1 MCAPRKDGEPWL
13 FYAFRYLADQPRTLM
28 AFVGMAAA
36 VGVYADNRQFTN
48 KAIDRLD
55 AVTAELRDINVKQG
69 SIDNRLEHLER
80 EHECSRQNQTFKI
93 QNQK

>member
-1 MCAPRKDGEPWL
+1 MCEPRKEGEPWL

-36 VGVYADNRQFTN
+36 VGVYADNRQFTH
-48 KAIDRLD
+48 KAIERLEE
-55 AVTAELRDINVKQG
+55 VSSELRDINVKQG

-80 EHECSRQNQTFKI
+80 EHEMSREK
-93 QNQK
+93 K

>member
-1 MCAPRKDGEPWL
+1 MCAPRKAGEPWL
-13 FYAFRYLADQPRTLM
+13 FFAVRYLADQPRTLM

-55 AVTAELRDINVKQG
+55 DVASELRELNTKQG

-80 EHECSRQNQTFKI
+80 EHEYARQNQTLNI
-93 QNQK
+93 QH

>member
-1 MCAPRKDGEPWL
+1 MCKRNEGEPL
-13 FYAFRYLADQPRTLM
+13 LPYLLRYMQEQPRAVM
-28 AFVGMAAA
+28 AFVGMSAA

-55 AVTAELRDINVKQG
+55 DVASELRELNTKQG

-80 EHECSRQNQTFKI
+80 EHEYARQNQTLNI
-93 QNQK
+93 QH

>member
-13 FYAFRYLADQPRTLM
+13 FYAVRYLADQPRTLM

-55 AVTAELRDINVKQG
+55 AVTSELRDINTKQG

-80 EHECSRQNQTFKI
+80 EHEYARQNQTLNT
-93 QNQK
+93 QH

>member
-1 MCAPRKDGEPWL
+1 MCEPRKEGEPWL
-13 FYAFRYLADQPRTLM
+13 FYAVRYLTDQPRTLM

-48 KAIDRLD
+48 KAIDKLD
-55 AVTAELRDINVKQG
+55 AVTAELRDINIKQG

-80 EHECSRQNQTFKI
+80 EHECARNSQN
-93 QNQK
+93 

>member
-1 MCAPRKDGEPWL
+1 MCEPRKDGEPWL

-48 KAIDRLD
+48 KAIERLEE
-55 AVTAELRDINVKQG
+55 VTKELRDINVKQG
-69 SIDNRLEHLER
+69 RIDNRLEHLER
-80 EHECSRQNQTFKI
+80 EHEMAREKQTTP
-93 QNQK
+93 

>member
-36 VGVYADNRQFTN
+36 VGVYADNRQFTH
-48 KAIDRLD
+48 KAIERLD

-80 EHECSRQNQTFKI
+80 EHECARQNQAFNIK
-93 QNQK
+93 N

>member
-93 QNQK
+93 QNPK